1 MHAPSPTA
9 PCSCCGTI
17 SKRVQSRYTRTLR
30 GLPASGCPV
39 HLMVHVRRFFCQQ
52 STCIRKILAERFPSL
67 TLPRAKF
74 TLRWSNGPT
83 EGHVN
88 RLKLIKKE
96 DFSKRSMY
104 GRAKF
109 DLLRQRVLHSTATGK
124 KSQDA
129 KTEVHPIQQR
139 HSAKKQRGSPCE
151 REGKGRCPLS
161 QERLFA

>member
-1 MHAPSPTA
+1 M
-9 PCSCCGTI
+9 TI
-17 SKRVQSRYTRTLR
+17 LPDLPDLLIEHVSVTNEVTVIVRD
-30 GLPASGCPV
+30 LPASGRPL
-39 HLMVHVRRFFCQQ
+39 HLIVHVRRFFCQQ

-139 HSAKKQRGSPCE
+139 HSAKKQRGSPGE
-151 REGKGRCPLS
+151 SEGKGRCPLS
-161 QERLFA
+161 RARLWA